1 VFQQF
6 NLLPRTSALEN
17 VELPMVYA
25 GVKAADRRA
34 LAIKALHRVGLAER
48 GDHTP
53 SELSGGQQQRVAIA
67 RALVNSP
74 QLILADEPTGALDT
88 KTSEDIM
95 QLLTTLNAQGM
106 TVVIVTHESDIA
118 AWARRKLVFRDGQ
131 IVEDV
136 RQQGGVPA

>member
-1 VFQQF
+1 
-6 NLLPRTSALEN
+6 LPRTSALEN

-25 GVKAADRRA
+25 GVRAAQRHANA
-34 LAIKALHRVGLAER
+34 LAALQRVGLGER

-67 RALVNSP
+67 RALVNNP
-74 QLILADEPTGALDT
+74 QLILADEPTGALDS

-95 QLLTTLNAQGM
+95 RLLTELNAQGM
-106 TVVIVTHESDIA
+106 TVVIVTHETDIA
-118 AWARRKLVFRDGQ
+118 AWARRKIVFRDGL

-136 RQQGGVPA
+136 RQKGHS